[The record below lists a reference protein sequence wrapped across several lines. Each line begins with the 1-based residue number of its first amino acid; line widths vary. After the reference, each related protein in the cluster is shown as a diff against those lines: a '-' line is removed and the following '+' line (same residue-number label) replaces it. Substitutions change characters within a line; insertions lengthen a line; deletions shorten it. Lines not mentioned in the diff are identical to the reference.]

1 MSNSFS
7 ENLRQRFNKKIS
19 LKRKEATPPFIKIN
33 TGRVAYRRVVAYNRY
48 G

>member
-7 ENLRQRFNKKIS
+7 RQRFNKKIFS
-19 LKRKEATPPFIKIN
+19 KKKKATPPFIKIN

>member
-19 LKRKEATPPFIKIN
+19 LKRKEATPLTCYLEGWRELPYITTN
-33 TGRVAYRRVVAYNRY
+33 NW
-48 G
+48 